1 MRLGKDEWLGIAIGS
16 CCCCCFATMD
26 DVCLCRVGMVI
37 EDAVEI
43 ISAMVVVG
51 DIIVKGFVFVV
62 DGSEYY
68 ETISCEVPTLDF
80 GMRGHTNRGQFNPDF
95 NRLYKY
101 RDRVGAIWL
110 TQ

>member
-62 DGSEYY
+62 DGEYY
-68 ETISCEVPTLDF
+68 ETISCECRLWILDS
-80 GMRGHTNRGQFNPDF
+80 TKRGQFNPDF

-101 RDRVGAIWL
+101 RDCVGAIWL

>member
-68 ETISCEVPTLDF
+68 ETISCEC
-80 GMRGHTNRGQFNPDF
+80 
-95 NRLYKY
+95 RLWIL
-101 RDRVGAIWL
+101 V
-110 TQ
+110 